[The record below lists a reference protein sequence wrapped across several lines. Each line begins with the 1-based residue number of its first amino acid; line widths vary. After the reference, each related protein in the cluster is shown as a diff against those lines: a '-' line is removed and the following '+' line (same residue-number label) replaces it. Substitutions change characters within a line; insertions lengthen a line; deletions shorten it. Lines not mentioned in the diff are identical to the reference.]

1 MRKALLLLIIA
12 LIPALYGVAPVS
24 RKIGPVIVSIE
35 SGSISETALAAV
47 SEPFTE
53 EWLERYTSDPM
64 AAGEV
69 LSPVLSSVLPIAN
82 PIAGNEKAGAVD
94 ILDLATGRYEPS
106 GLLPFQMPADMET
119 VEAQAEDTP
128 RDMRCHTDSDGHT
141 YDFAYG
147 MNWSGVIKDERTER
161 YN

>member
-12 LIPALYGVAPVS
+12 LIPALYGVAPSS
-24 RKIGPVIVSIE
+24 RKIGPVNVSIE

-69 LSPVLSSVLPIAN
+69 LSPVLSSVLPLAN

-94 ILDLATGRYEPS
+94 ILDLATGSVYSFIFRDGKIASCYPS
-106 GLLPFQMPADMET
+106 YSP
-119 VEAQAEDTP
+119 
-128 RDMRCHTDSDGHT
+128 DSP
-141 YDFAYG
+141 
-147 MNWSGVIKDERTER
+147 EL
-161 YN
+161 

>member
-12 LIPALYGVAPVS
+12 LIPALYGVAPSS

-64 AAGEV
+64 AAGEI
-69 LSPVLSSVLPIAN
+69 LSPVLSSVLPLSD
-82 PIAGNEKAGAVD
+82 PISGEEKAGAVD
-94 ILDLATGRYEPS
+94 ILDLATGSVYSFIFRDGKIASCYPS
-106 GLLPFQMPADMET
+106 YSP
-119 VEAQAEDTP
+119 
-128 RDMRCHTDSDGHT
+128 DSP
-141 YDFAYG
+141 
-147 MNWSGVIKDERTER
+147 EL
-161 YN
+161 

>member
-12 LIPALYGVAPVS
+12 LIPALYGVAPSS

-69 LSPVLSSVLPIAN
+69 LSPVLSSVLPLANGSVYSFIFRDGKIASC
-82 PIAGNEKAGAVD
+82 
-94 ILDLATGRYEPS
+94 YPS
-106 GLLPFQMPADMET
+106 YSP
-119 VEAQAEDTP
+119 
-128 RDMRCHTDSDGHT
+128 DSP
-141 YDFAYG
+141 
-147 MNWSGVIKDERTER
+147 EL
-161 YN
+161 

>member
-12 LIPALYGVAPVS
+12 FIPVLYGVAPVS

-69 LSPVLSSVLPIAN
+69 LSPVLSSVLPLAN

-94 ILDLATGRYEPS
+94 ILDLATGSVYSFIFRDGKIASCYPS
-106 GLLPFQMPADMET
+106 YSP
-119 VEAQAEDTP
+119 
-128 RDMRCHTDSDGHT
+128 DSP
-141 YDFAYG
+141 
-147 MNWSGVIKDERTER
+147 EL
-161 YN
+161 